1 MSRVSMTSIPD
12 HKRAARREMQLALDE
27 FEMAGGQ
34 ITVLPNGMTGERS
47 PTEKITKAEAQDLF
61 RQRPIKQ
68 QKIRAEKVEIRKR
81 TRPLQNTLGGKP

>member
-1 MSRVSMTSIPD
+1 MSRVFMTSIPD

-68 QKIRAEKVEIRKR
+68 KKSAPRKR
-81 TRPLQNTLGGKP
+81 KSASAQGRCKTL